1 MSELNLNLNDGKEK
15 IYINKEKYGEDR
27 VIWINLSDIN
37 ILTRVDDAY
46 KNINKF
52 MEKIKETEP
61 KDVDK
66 TIKVLK
72 DADKYIREQVNYIFD
87 YDVSD
92 AVFGKTFATAD
103 VGGKPYIQAFFEAIA
118 PVIENKVKKQT
129 AKISKYTDKYI
140 K

>member
-1 MSELNLNLNDGKEK
+1 MGELNLNLNDGKEK

-37 ILTRVDDAY
+37 ILSRVDDAY
-46 KNINKF
+46 KNINKY
-52 MEKIKETEP
+52 MKKLEETQIKDT
-61 KDVDK
+61 DQ
-66 TIKVLK
+66 TIKALK
-72 DADKYIREQVNYIFD
+72 NADKYIRDQVNYIFD

-103 VGGKPYIQAFFEAIA
+103 VGGRPYIQAFLDAIA
-118 PVIENKVKKQT
+118 PIIENKLKKY
-129 AKISKYTDKYI
+129 ASNISKYTDKYT

>member
-52 MEKIKETEP
+52 MKKIKETEP

>member
-46 KNINKF
+46 KNINRF

-92 AVFGKTFATAD
+92 AVFGRTFATAD